1 MIRKYK
7 ISNLFHNKVN
17 NFFLLVY
24 CILHGLPRST
34 VFVFYIENHQIA
46 SVNHISI
53 SRLVCSFGIYLF
65 IRVIHIDFVIVCS
78 VALHI
83 EIACLRRIWHTHK
96 VTLQVYFTISF
107 PVLHGKKLRKRQKAP
122 DMSRFFP
129 SMPHK
134 EGSQGLAA
142 LGARYYASVSSSL
155 SSSGSGA
162 SRL

>member
-7 ISNLFHNKVN
+7 TSNLFHNKVN

-65 IRVIHIDFVIVCS
+65 IRVVHIDFVIVRYTFIISEILWLVNGSENVSPLCCES
-78 VALHI
+78 MTALGWIHTNSYYNQMVLALHFQKHQF
-83 EIACLRRIWHTHK
+83 L
-96 VTLQVYFTISF
+96 L
-107 PVLHGKKLRKRQKAP
+107 KKFHHNVRK
-122 DMSRFFP
+122 
-129 SMPHK
+129 
-134 EGSQGLAA
+134 E
-142 LGARYYASVSSSL
+142 
-155 SSSGSGA
+155 
-162 SRL
+162 